1 MHEQV
6 SVIAC
11 WCSLNKCSVESLV
24 FSCISGFTTD
34 YNVELNPQKNTDNY
48 WLALHFSDIT
58 VASALQLLYRQCHLV
73 RNNQTALVYIKYSI
87 IYLFDCFFLNQQ
99 CSWHSFSPFAC
110 AGICS
115 MSTPRGSTLST
126 GWHRQEILPSKS
138 SLWVERILARLCV
151 WVLLFITCHSFLH

>member
-11 WCSLNKCSVESLV
+11 WCSLNKCSVESLA

-73 RNNQTALVYIKYSI
+73 RNNQTALVYIKCSI
-87 IYLFDCFFLNQQ
+87 IYLFDCFF
-99 CSWHSFSPFAC
+99 
-110 AGICS
+110 
-115 MSTPRGSTLST
+115 
-126 GWHRQEILPSKS
+126 
-138 SLWVERILARLCV
+138 
-151 WVLLFITCHSFLH
+151 